1 MIEGT
6 DFSGRVFTSDELE
19 KMSHSELVMAYRNLR
34 RLRDNDGE
42 AYDTLLQE
50 FRIVVADLM
59 KTQSMLRGV
68 NDWLVGNTDNALPY
82 DVFEEIKNYHKEP
95 F

>member
-1 MIEGT
+1 MIDGN
-6 DFSGRVFTSDELE
+6 DFSGRVFTNDELE
-19 KMSHSELVMAYRNLR
+19 KMSHSELVMAYRDLR

-42 AYDTLLQE
+42 AYDTLLTE

-59 KTQSMLRGV
+59 TTQGILREV
-68 NDWLVGNTDNALPY
+68 NDWLVGDTNNVLRRETLDKIY
-82 DVFEEIKNYHKEP
+82 EYFKEP

>member
-59 KTQSMLRGV
+59 VTQDILRDING
-68 NDWLVGNTDNALPY
+68 WLSGENGTSLPY
-82 DVFEEIKNYHKEP
+82 PVFEKIANYFKEP

>member
-1 MIEGT
+1 MESTGIN
-6 DFSGRVFTSDELE
+6 SRVFTNDELE
-19 KMSHSELVMAYRNLR
+19 KMSHSELVMSYRDLR
-34 RLRDNDGE
+34 RLRDNDNE

-59 KTQSMLRGV
+59 HTQSMLRGV
-68 NDWLVGNTDNALPY
+68 NNWLVGKTDNVLPY
-82 DVFEEIKNYHKEP
+82 NVFEEIKNYHKEP